1 MRILGFLK
9 KTYGSTKVLSCAIKV
24 GEGSEDRFY
33 DLL

>member
-9 KTYGSTKVLSCAIKV
+9 KRTEVLSCAIKV